1 MFIGCLFL
9 TAGCTGELKREEP
22 MRIKQDI
29 SRCLSDKI
37 GDAGLSDAELS
48 AAVERAGHAV
58 DKVRQM
64 HAEGQMPLLDL
75 PDKTDD
81 LESFEK
87 AVEILTNGA
96 TDIVLLGTG
105 GSSLGAQALAQLAG
119 FKVSGIIPF
128 RRLNNRTIRMH
139 FLDNLDACML
149 DQALIDQDMKTTRF
163 LAISK
168 SGGTAETVMQMVIM
182 LEALKEKGL
191 DWNARAHM
199 VALTETG
206 NEDANAVLQIA
217 KRHNLEVL
225 EHSPDI
231 GGRYSVLTNVG
242 LLPAKVM
249 GLDVNAIRR
258 GAKSAVMPLFGDAT
272 AANIPAA
279 LGAAVNVALM
289 ETKGINTT
297 IMMPYC
303 DRLRFFANWFQ
314 QLWAESV
321 GKEGMGTTPLGT
333 AGPVDQHSL
342 MQLFLD
348 GPADKLL
355 NIIQLPTAGQGPQI
369 PDSYRSDP
377 LLGYLAGR
385 TVGDLTDCQ
394 QRATAET
401 FARNNRPVRVF
412 EIDGIEEE
420 QIGELMMHFMLE
432 TIFNGYMMGIN
443 PFDQPAVEQSKVLTR
458 EYLNSM

>member
-1 MFIGCLFL
+1 
-9 TAGCTGELKREEP
+9 

-29 SRCLSDKI
+29 SRCLSDRI
-37 GDAGLSDAELS
+37 GEAGLTQAELE
-48 AAVERAGHAV
+48 AAVERAGQAV
-58 DKVRQM
+58 TKVRQM
-64 HAEGQMPLLDL
+64 YTNGQMPLLDI

-81 LESFEK
+81 LDDFEH
-87 AVEILTNGA
+87 AAETLTKGA

-139 FLDNLDACML
+139 FLDNLDAGML
-149 DQALIDQDMKTTRF
+149 EQALIDQDMKTTSF
-163 LAISK
+163 LVVSK
-168 SGGTAETVMQMVIM
+168 SGGTAETVMQMIIM
-182 LEALKEKGL
+182 LEGLKERGL
-191 DWNARAHM
+191 DWNAKAHM
-199 VALTETG
+199 VVITETG
-206 NEDANAVLQIA
+206 DLDANAILQMA
-217 KRHNLEVL
+217 RRHDLEVL
-225 EHSPDI
+225 EHSPTI

-242 LLPAKVM
+242 LLPAQVM
-249 GLDVNAIRR
+249 GLDVKAVRR
-258 GAKSAVMPLFGDAT
+258 GAKAAVMPLLGGNE
-272 AANIPAA
+272 AADIPAA

-289 ETKGINTT
+289 EEKGITT
-297 IMMPYC
+297 TVMMPYC

-314 QLWAESV
+314 QLWAESI
-321 GKEGMGTTPLGT
+321 GKEGRGSTPLGT

-355 NIIQLPTAGQGPQI
+355 NIIQLPTAGEGPKI
-369 PDSYRSDP
+369 PDFYRSDP
-377 LLGYLAGR
+377 LIGYLAGR

-401 FARNNRPVRVF
+401 FANNNRPVRVF
-412 EIDGIEEE
+412 KIDGIEEE

-432 TIFNGYMMGIN
+432 TIITGYMMGID

-458 EYLNSM
+458 EYLKSM

>member
-1 MFIGCLFL
+1 
-9 TAGCTGELKREEP
+9 
-22 MRIKQDI
+22 MRVKQNI
-29 SRCLSDKI
+29 SRCRSDVI
-37 GDAGLSDAELS
+37 GDAGLSDAELD
-48 AAVERAGHAV
+48 AALARADQALS
-58 DKVRQM
+58 KIRQM
-64 HAEGQMPLLDL
+64 YDDGQMTLLDL
-75 PDKTDD
+75 PGKSDD
-81 LESFEK
+81 LEQCQK
-87 AVEILTNGA
+87 AADILTNGA
-96 TDIVLLGTG
+96 TDVVLLGTG

-119 FKVSGIIPF
+119 YKVSGIIPF
-128 RRLNNRTIRMH
+128 RRVNNRSIRVH
-139 FLDNLDACML
+139 FLDNLDASML
-149 DQALIDQDMKTTRF
+149 NQALIDQGMKTTRF

-182 LEALKEKGL
+182 LEALKNSGL
-191 DWNARAHM
+191 DWNAAAHM
-199 VALTETG
+199 VVLTETG
-206 NEDANAVLQIA
+206 DPDRNTVLQLA

-225 EHSPDI
+225 EHSPVI

-242 LLPAKVM
+242 MLLAMVM
-249 GLDVNAIRR
+249 GLDVGAIRR
-258 GAKSAVMPLFGDAT
+258 GAGAAVAPLLAGNR
-272 AANIPAA
+272 AADVPAA

-289 ETKGINTT
+289 ENKGINTT

-303 DRLRFFANWFQ
+303 DRLRLFANWFQ

-321 GKEGMGTTPLGT
+321 GKDGMGTTPLGT

-394 QRATAET
+394 QRATVET
-401 FARNNRPVRVF
+401 FANNNRPVRVF
-412 EIDGIEEE
+412 EVDGIEEE
-420 QIGELMMHFMLE
+420 QLGELMMHFMLE
-432 TIFNGYMMGIN
+432 TIITGYMMGID
-443 PFDQPAVEQSKVLTR
+443 PFDQPAVEQSKILTR
-458 EYLNSM
+458 EYLKSM

>member
-1 MFIGCLFL
+1 
-9 TAGCTGELKREEP
+9 

-29 SRCLSDKI
+29 SRCLSDEI
-37 GDAGLSDAELS
+37 GDAGLTDAELS
-48 AAVERAGHAV
+48 AALKRADQAVE
-58 DKVRQM
+58 KIRQM
-64 HAEGQMPLLDL
+64 HADGQMTLLDL
-75 PDKTDD
+75 PEKTDD
-81 LESFEK
+81 LEQC
-87 AVEILTNGA
+87 AQAADILTNGA
-96 TDIVLLGTG
+96 TDVVLLGTG

-119 FKVSGIIPF
+119 YKVSGIIPF
-128 RRLNNRTIRMH
+128 RRINNRALRVH

-149 DQALIDQDMKTTRF
+149 NQALLDQDMKTTRF
-163 LAISK
+163 LAVSK

-182 LEALKEKGL
+182 LEALKANGL
-191 DWNARAHM
+191 DWNANAHM
-199 VALTETG
+199 VVLTETD
-206 NEDANAVLQIA
+206 NEDANAVLQLA
-217 KRHNLEVL
+217 RRHNLEVL
-225 EHSPDI
+225 EHSPVI

-249 GLDVNAIRR
+249 GLDAEAIRH
-258 GAKSAVMPLFGDAT
+258 GAKAAVAPLLSDAD
-272 AANIPAA
+272 AAMIPAA
-279 LGAAVNVALM
+279 VGAAVNVALM
-289 ETKGINTT
+289 EEKGISTT

-314 QLWAESV
+314 QLWAESI
-321 GKEGMGTTPLGT
+321 GKDGKGTTPLGT

-394 QRATAET
+394 QRATVET
-401 FARNNRPVRVF
+401 FARNDRPVRVL
-412 EIDGIEEE
+412 ELDGVDEEH
-420 QIGELMMHFMLE
+420 IGELMMHFMLE
-432 TIFNGYMMGIN
+432 TIITGYMMGID
-443 PFDQPAVEQSKVLTR
+443 PFDQPAVEQSKILTR
-458 EYLNSM
+458 EYLKSM

>member
-1 MFIGCLFL
+1 
-9 TAGCTGELKREEP
+9 

-29 SRCLSDKI
+29 SRCLSDRI
-37 GDAGLSDAELS
+37 GGAGLTQAELG
-48 AAVERAGHAV
+48 AAVERAGQAV
-58 DKVRQM
+58 TKVRQM
-64 HAEGQMPLLDL
+64 YGDGSMPLLDL

-81 LESFEK
+81 LDEFEQ
-87 AVEILTNGA
+87 AAETLTNGA

-119 FKVSGIIPF
+119 YKVSGIIPF

-139 FLDNLDACML
+139 FLDNLDASML

-163 LAISK
+163 LVVSK

-191 DWNARAHM
+191 DWNASSHM
-199 VALTETG
+199 VVLTETG
-206 NEDANAVLQIA
+206 NSDVNTILQLA
-217 KRHNLEVL
+217 KRHDLEIL
-225 EHSPDI
+225 EHSPVI

-242 LLPAKVM
+242 LLPAKVL
-249 GLDVNAIRR
+249 GLDVKAIRA
-258 GAKSAVMPLFGDAT
+258 GARSAVAPLLGGNDA
-272 AANIPAA
+272 ADIPAA

-289 ETKGINTT
+289 EEKGITTT

-314 QLWAESV
+314 QLWAESI
-321 GKEGMGTTPLGT
+321 GKQGKGTTPLGT

-355 NIIQLPTAGQGPQI
+355 NIIQLPTAGEGPQI
-369 PDSYRSDP
+369 PVSYRSDP
-377 LLGYLAGR
+377 LIGYLAGR

-401 FARNNRPVRVF
+401 FANNNRPVRVF
-412 EIDGIEEE
+412 EIDGIQEK

-432 TIFNGYMMGIN
+432 TIITGYMMGID

-458 EYLNSM
+458 DYLKSM